1 MSTNNIILYNPE
13 NYNSSFVTKDSQI
26 YFIKYLELLNEFLLH
41 ISENI
46 VVQDNEYQL
55 FIMKRG
61 IDTLRHIYTTLL
73 MYTRNLEL
81 TTHHVQKSYCYYV
94 EFISQ
99 ISDENH
105 SFLKLNSKDATLF
118 VYKKTIFDINQE
130 YRKTFDVEIDETEM
144 LLSLNHNI
152 KCYNDF
158 VIYILQKNNA
168 VLSEELNETISI
180 SDVKSTV
187 FVIKYGSVIGRYI
200 FEITSNEEA
209 YKDLFK
215 ILSNAT
221 YYLCKYNITSTKITA
236 ILQTLFK
243 KYINKLA
250 KNSTPDT
257 LHDSMDRKLMS
268 DQMNERIYFTPIKIV
283 NWLLE

>member
-1 MSTNNIILYNPE
+1 MSTNNIILCNPE

-26 YFIKYLELLNEFLLH
+26 YFLKYLELLNEFLLH

-61 IDTLRHIYTTLL
+61 IDTLCHIYTSLL

-105 SFLKLNSKDATLF
+105 SFLKLNSKDATIF

-144 LLSLNHNI
+144 LLTLNHNI

-158 VIYILQKNNA
+158 VIYILQKNND
-168 VLSEELNETISI
+168 VLSEELDESISI

-187 FVIKYGSVIGRYI
+187 FVIKYGSDIGRYI
-200 FEITSNEEA
+200 FEIASNEDL
-209 YKDLFK
+209 YKNLFM
-215 ILSNAT
+215 ILSNT
-221 YYLCKYNITSTKITA
+221 TFYLCKYNITSTKIVS
-236 ILQTLFK
+236 ILQTLLK
-243 KYINKLA
+243 KYTNKIS
-250 KNSTPDT
+250 KNHDSEV
-257 LHDSMDRKLMS
+257 LRDSMDKKLVSEKMS
-268 DQMNERIYFTPIKIV
+268 ERIFFTPIKLV